1 MNKSDAIKPV
11 TVLVCASPKAG
22 RGQGREEIP
31 KLVASLNEHGI
42 KAIATDSIEVI
53 RQHIL
58 RFQSNSDHS
67 LILVACG
74 GDGTISLLAD
84 LATPEIPIVPMPM
97 GTENLLARHFGF
109 SGNAD
114 DVVQT
119 ILQGHD
125 FRIDA
130 GSANG
135 RLFLVMASCGFD
147 AEVVRDVHLRR
158 RGHIQR
164 LSYLRPILR
173 AMSRY
178 RFPKIDLRIESDENV
193 SNDAGESHRDA
204 IKPAAEPAVPMP
216 VAPVTDAAAA
226 DSPASTSEP
235 ESSAPDS
242 SGPDSSEP
250 NLSWQPCWAM
260 VFNIPCY
267 GGGLRIEPDAIEN
280 DCLLDVITFY
290 QGTILSGLRYV
301 AGIFTGRHLGFA
313 DVRRQRAR
321 RVVMTSKSR
330 VAYQLDGDYVGRLPL
345 EIRTLPGR
353 VCLRMPVTADFS
365 GRLSKP
371 A

>member
-1 MNKSDAIKPV
+1 MTASPHPSPDAAIKPV

-31 KLVASLNEHGI
+31 KLVASLALHGI
-42 KAIATDSIEVI
+42 NAVTTDSIQVI
-53 RQHIL
+53 REHID
-58 RFQSNSDHS
+58 RFQSAADHS

-97 GTENLLARHFGF
+97 GTENLLSRHFGF
-109 SGNAD
+109 TANAD
-114 DVVQT
+114 DVVRT

-125 FRIDA
+125 YRIDA
-130 GSANG
+130 GLANG

-178 RFPKIDLRIESDENV
+178 RFPQIDLRIERDEHD
-193 SNDAGESHRDA
+193 SEESQ
-204 IKPAAEPAVPMP
+204 
-216 VAPVTDAAAA
+216 AAAKR
-226 DSPASTSEP
+226 
-235 ESSAPDS
+235 DS
-242 SGPDSSEP
+242 SQVAAPPVGASCSES
-250 NLSWQPCWAM
+250 SWQPCWAM

-280 DCLLDVITFY
+280 DCLLDVITFC
-290 QGTILSGLRYV
+290 QGTILSGFRYV

-313 DVRRQRAR
+313 DVKRERAS
-321 RVVMTSKSR
+321 RVFMTSKTR

-345 EIRTLPGR
+345 EISTLPGR